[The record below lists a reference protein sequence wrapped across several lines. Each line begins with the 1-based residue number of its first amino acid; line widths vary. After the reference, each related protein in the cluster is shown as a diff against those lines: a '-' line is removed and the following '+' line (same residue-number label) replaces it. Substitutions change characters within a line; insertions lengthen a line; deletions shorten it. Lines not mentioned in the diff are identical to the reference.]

1 MDALI
6 ILHTKLESVDFW
18 LTLVLFSLHQMTPLH
33 LAVESNR
40 FKMVK
45 CLLDQEAAD
54 INLQDENEVILYTD
68 AVDYFELAGRCC
80 IHCSFS
86 FCFLNIS
93 FSFFKLQS

>member
-1 MDALI
+1 M
-6 ILHTKLESVDFW
+6 
-18 LTLVLFSLHQMTPLH
+18 H

-45 CLLDQEAAD
+45 CLLDQGAD
-54 INLQDENEVILYTD
+54 INLQNDDKEVSLHTN

-86 FCFLNIS
+86 LLFEHKILGLQAS
-93 FSFFKLQS
+93 KLGSDL